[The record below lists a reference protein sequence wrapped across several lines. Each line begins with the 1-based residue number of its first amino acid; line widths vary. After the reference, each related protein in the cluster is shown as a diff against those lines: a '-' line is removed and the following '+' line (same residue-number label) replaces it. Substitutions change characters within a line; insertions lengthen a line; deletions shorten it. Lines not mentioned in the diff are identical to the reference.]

1 MWIYAIADDKENTVD
16 SLWNAIMQLTTES
29 TPQGAVLVL
38 HHSVSRHNRL
48 LRVPGHR
55 PSAFATLFSLF
66 YVLDNQK
73 VIAKLIKPKSFPKD
87 YLRRYLL
94 DSEAARVFWS
104 TVQLN
109 TIGIAAPEPLGFSVM
124 LNPFARYE
132 SIYYAEYKADTITLK
147 TRLPYLS
154 ETDRRHLLANIARDY
169 AHMINQYFNLKDLHF
184 ENILVGHQD
193 EHWWI
198 DTDLRRIRPLQR
210 LLAEIRRELSR
221 LKRRTTDVLS
231 PKEWDYFNAQVAQNT
246 HVIRIPHICDQP

>member
-1 MWIYAIADDKENTVD
+1 
-16 SLWNAIMQLTTES
+16 MQLTTEI
-29 TPQGAVLVL
+29 TPQGTVLVL
-38 HHSVSRHNRL
+38 HHSVSRHAR

-66 YVLDNQK
+66 YVLDNQN

-109 TIGIAAPEPLGFSVM
+109 AIGIATPEPLGFSVI

-132 SIYYAEYKADTITLK
+132 SIYYAAYKADVISLK
-147 TRLPYLS
+147 TCLPRLS
-154 ETDRRHLLANIARDY
+154 EADRRHLLASIAKDY
-169 AHMINQYFNLKDLHF
+169 AHMINQHYNLKDLHF
-184 ENILVGHQD
+184 ENILMGHQD

-198 DTDLRRIRPLQR
+198 DTDLRRIRSLHR

-221 LKRRTTDVLS
+221 LKRRTNDVLS
-231 PKEWDYFNAQVAQNT
+231 SEEWDFFNAQVAQDT
-246 HVIRIPHICDQP
+246 HVIRIPYI